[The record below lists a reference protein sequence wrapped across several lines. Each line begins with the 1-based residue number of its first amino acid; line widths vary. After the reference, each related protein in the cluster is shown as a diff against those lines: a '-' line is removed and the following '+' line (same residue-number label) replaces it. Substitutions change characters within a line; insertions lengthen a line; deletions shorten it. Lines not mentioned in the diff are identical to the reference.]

1 MNVQTFPDAQSLAA
15 HAAQWLSALARAKQG
30 PFTVALSGGSTPR
43 ATYELLAKEDF
54 PWERTRWFFGDER
67 FVPPDDA
74 ESNYRMAQ
82 EAMLYRAPEKNVYRV
97 QTLGVTAQTA
107 ALAYETELKAL
118 RGDGPMFDVTLLGLG
133 PDGHTASL
141 FPGSPM
147 LDERERWTGVVEALG
162 RTRVTLTYP
171 VLDDSAHVAFLV
183 AGAEKRD
190 VLRRVLAGDMSLPAA
205 RVRPSGELR
214 FLVDSAAAA

>member
-1 MNVQTFPDAQSLAA
+1 MTVETFPDAQSLAA
-15 HAAQWLSALARAKQG
+15 HVAQWLSALARAKQG

-54 PWERTRWFFGDER
+54 PWDRTRWFFGDER
-67 FVPPDDA
+67 FVPPDDS

-118 RGDGPMFDVTLLGLG
+118 RGDGPMFDVTLLGTG
-133 PDGHTASL
+133 PRRPHRLALPRLCDARRARALDGRGRGARPHARHADLSRARRQR
-141 FPGSPM
+141 PGRVPGHW
-147 LDERERWTGVVEALG
+147 RGEA
-162 RTRVTLTYP
+162 
-171 VLDDSAHVAFLV
+171 
-183 AGAEKRD
+183 
-190 VLRRVLAGDMSLPAA
+190 RRAA
-205 RVRPSGELR
+205 PRSRR
-214 FLVDSAAAA
+214 AT